1 MVTKTSSIATIFSF
15 LAVLD
20 ILVSISLNK
29 TPKRP
34 VDYKPQ
40 GVLALNRSVKQDWSL
55 PDHNSFPFL
64 NHHLIVKP
72 CVEMLFQ
79 HRKSMMVE
87 RQGQIAYA
95 LVSGGYCALCH
106 T

>member
-34 VDYKPQ
+34 VAYSPQ
-40 GVLALNRSVKQDWSL
+40 GILALNRSVK
-55 PDHNSFPFL
+55 PD
-64 NHHLIVKP
+64 
-72 CVEMLFQ
+72 
-79 HRKSMMVE
+79 
-87 RQGQIAYA
+87 
-95 LVSGGYCALCH
+95 
-106 T
+106 